1 MMMPSGCVRL
11 SSWKTVLEMKKAVI
25 VVALALSFSLL
36 SAAAQVFAQA
46 QDDACFIS
54 KDQVKALLGSPDM
67 TLIDMRFGRD
77 WTDATLKIKGAV
89 REDPM
94 KPGMWIDKYPKD
106 KVLVFY

>member
-1 MMMPSGCVRL
+1 
-11 SSWKTVLEMKKAVI
+11 MKKGAI
-25 VVALALSFSLL
+25 VGALALSFFLIPM
-36 SAAAQVFAQA
+36 AAHVLGQT
-46 QDDACFIS
+46 QDDACFIT
-54 KDQVKALLGSPDM
+54 KEELKALLGSPDM